1 VRSGDASS
9 PSSPTK
15 AGGRPAGDAAPGAW
29 RHGTAA
35 RTAVLIV
42 NLGTPDEPDTAA
54 VRRYLA
60 QFLADPRVVEIPPL
74 LWKPILHGI
83 ILRTR
88 PAKSA
93 AKYASV
99 WTPEGSPLAV
109 WTRKQATLLRG
120 YLGERAHAVLVE
132 HAMRYGNPSIPSV
145 LDKLVAQ
152 GATRIL
158 VLPMYPQYSAATTG
172 TVNDEVMRWSLVQR
186 WQPELR
192 FVGAH
197 HDDGGY
203 IDALAQRVQAHW
215 QANDRAERLVLSFHG
230 MPARTLDLGDPY
242 FCHCQ
247 KTARLLRERLSLRED
262 QDVLVTFQSRFGK
275 AKWLEPYTEP
285 TLVKLAQQGIGS
297 VDVFCPGFV
306 ADCLET
312 LEEIDM
318 EARKA
323 FLGAGGKTFHYVSAL
338 NDRHEWLAA
347 LAALAIRHMQGWPA
361 AAADPQVLQ
370 ASAARAIARGARG

>member
-1 VRSGDASS
+1 MTQA
-9 PSSPTK
+9 PSA
-15 AGGRPAGDAAPGAW
+15 AGTAVSW
-29 RHGTAA
+29 RHGQAP
-35 RTAVLIV
+35 RTAVLVV
-42 NLGTPDEPDTAA
+42 NLGTPDAPTTAA

-60 QFLADPRVVEIPPL
+60 QFLSDPRVVEIPPL
-74 LWKPILHGI
+74 VWKPILHGV

-93 AKYASV
+93 AKYASI
-99 WTPEGSPLAV
+99 WTPDGSPLAL
-109 WTRKQATLLRG
+109 WTRKQAVLLKG
-120 YLGERAHAVLVE
+120 YLGERGHPVLVE

-145 LDKLVAQ
+145 LDALASQ
-152 GATRIL
+152 GATRVL
-158 VLPMYPQYSAATTG
+158 VLPMYPQYSAATTA
-172 TVNDEVMRWSLVQR
+172 TVNDEVMRWALDQR

-197 HDDGGY
+197 HDDAGY
-203 IDALAQRVQAHW
+203 IDALAARMQAHW
-215 QANDRAERLVLSFHG
+215 KENGRAERLVLSFHG

-247 KTARLLRERLSLRED
+247 KTARLLRERLSMKAD
-262 QDVLVTFQSRFGK
+262 DVLVTFQSRFGK

-285 TLVKLAQQGIGS
+285 TLVKLAQQGVGS

-323 FLGAGGKTFHYVSAL
+323 FLDAGGKTFQYVSAL
-338 NDRHEWLAA
+338 NDRHEWIAA
-347 LAALAIRHMQGWPA
+347 LAALAIRHMQGWDVA
-361 AAADPQVLQ
+361 APP
-370 ASAARAIARGARG
+370 SAALDAQRTRATALGAQG